1 MSHTPPPIQDEIPE
15 KSLIQSQ
22 PHLNRQEDSN
32 KKGKKEGNVQLK
44 KNLDYAALGSYNC
57 SFLITEN
64 LVKWLYPF
72 DLEEGVENMADDAA
86 SAVAAAAETASN
98 ESGKKPP
105 MTHQDSLE
113 DKVCNLL

>member
-1 MSHTPPPIQDEIPE
+1 M
-15 KSLIQSQ
+15 
-22 PHLNRQEDSN
+22 
-32 KKGKKEGNVQLK
+32 
-44 KNLDYAALGSYNC
+44 
-57 SFLITEN
+57 
-64 LVKWLYPF
+64 KWLYPF

-113 DKVCNLL
+113 DKVCYYLF